1 MALDPGQTLLP
12 YREDHLG
19 LTRWPLVI
27 AVGLTV
33 LSITLAVPA
42 VRTWSEQVGALPA
55 VGFIF
60 AGFGAAI
67 AWVLVYTGW
76 VLGIEIDPEQI
87 RYGALR
93 KAEARARRG
102 LPPSTTPY
110 ATWLHEYRCPVP
122 NIRRVWI
129 VRGARDALNPERSTG
144 VPIML
149 GDGNRRVA
157 RQGWIRTPFVAGGLM
172 LQVDSP
178 LAAQL
183 TDQAMW
189 RTFARVPVGS
199 AFGSSDIL
207 YTPIANPDRCRA
219 ALVQALQLNGLE
231 LDTQG
236 YAHQISGAA
245 VVSPRG
251 TVAKQRDAPAR
262 RRHGRLTAGLS
273 IFWALIPLLTLGYF
287 TWIPYV
293 YAALRVRQLHTTLLT
308 FLVIGLEAFYWWL
321 TIQLGGQTGPN
332 PQGGGAV
339 AGMLALLAIGGT
351 LSCFLLRRSVFY
363 VY

>member
-1 MALDPGQTLLP
+1 MAVDASQTLLP
-12 YREDHLG
+12 YREDHIG

-27 AVGLTV
+27 AVGLTI
-33 LSITLAVPA
+33 LAIALAVPA
-42 VRTWSEQVGALPA
+42 FPTWNEPIGALTAP
-55 VGFIF
+55 GFIF
-60 AGFGAAI
+60 AAFLAAI

-76 VLGIEIDPEQI
+76 VLGIEIDSEQI

-122 NIRRVWI
+122 TIRRVWI

-144 VPIML
+144 VSIL
-149 GDGNRRVA
+149 GGS

-178 LAAQL
+178 LVAQL
-183 TDQAMW
+183 PDQAMW
-189 RTFARVPVGS
+189 RGFARVPVS
-199 AFGSSDIL
+199 SVFRESDIL
-207 YTPIANPDRCRA
+207 YTPIGNPDRCRA
-219 ALVQALQLNGLE
+219 AVVEALRLNGLE
-231 LDTQG
+231 LDAQG
-236 YAHQISGAA
+236 YVHQIPGAA
-245 VVSPRG
+245 VVSPRRA
-251 TVAKQRDAPAR
+251 VMDRPDASPV
-262 RRHGRLTAGLS
+262 RRHGRLTAGIS
-273 IFWALIPLLTLGYF
+273 ILWALIPILTLGYF

-308 FLVIGLEAFYWWL
+308 LLVIGLEAFYWWL

-351 LSCFLLRRSVFY
+351 LSCFVLRRSVFY